1 MMKKSNRILVVDDR
15 ETDVTLIRDQ
25 LLEYDFEV
33 EAMYDSRGVIEH
45 LRENKDYA
53 LLIFDVN
60 LPHKDGITLASQVR
74 DNISIGMPIL
84 FVSADANKETRARI
98 RRLSLTGPVDFL
110 EKGKFNTEGLFNA
123 SMSLIR
129 ESSVHSKL
137 DEVHGRVSDI
147 GDEAKEIK
155 ASVDQLSEEFKK
167 NRPPTP
173 EQLSDIIF
181 KTQKKVCDERSG
193 AACKDFDDKVS
204 ALTTLVETKAKTI
217 AAPLISAAIEPET
230 IVSKAMTRW
239 MVRIIVGLISTI
251 ITAVFAWFVYTW
263 NIATEAQTG
272 VKALNATT
280 EQILNVTKAQN
291 DSITKLQQIL
301 RDSNRNVHGPG
312 TTINRFFTPVPV
324 PTTLVSTSTNL

>member
-1 MMKKSNRILVVDDR
+1 MKKSNRILVVDDR
-15 ETDVTLIRDQ
+15 ETDVKLIRDQ

-60 LPHKDGITLASQVR
+60 LPHKDGVTLASQVR

-84 FVSADANKETRARI
+84 FVSADANRETRARI

-110 EKGKFNTEGLFNA
+110 EKGKFNTEGLFNSA
-123 SMSLIR
+123 MSLIR

-147 GDEAKEIK
+147 GSETKEIRV
-155 ASVDQLSEEFKK
+155 SMDLLSEEFKK
-167 NRPPTP
+167 NKPLTS
-173 EQLSDIIF
+173 EQLSKIILE
-181 KTQKKVCDERSG
+181 TQKKVCEEKTG
-193 AACKDFDDKVS
+193 AACKDFDDKVA
-204 ALTTLVETKAKTI
+204 ALGTLVVNKAR
-217 AAPLISAAIEPET
+217 AVAEPLISAAVEPEA
-230 IVSKAMTRW
+230 IVGKAMERW
-239 MVRIIVGLISTI
+239 MVKIILALVSTI
-251 ITAVFAWFVYTW
+251 ITGVFGWLVYTW

-280 EQILNVTKAQN
+280 EQILNASKAQN

-301 RDSNRNVHGPG
+301 RDSGRGASHPG
-312 TTINRFFTPVPV
+312 TTINRFFTPPIPV